1 MTDEFTRFQA
11 VLNAEL
17 LALTEAGA
25 VQTLVAEA
33 VKRRDW
39 VDFDASIGAINEIRA
54 RVEELEEER
63 LALMP
68 GVNGRSGGFY
78 NFVLRFQDEE
88 RQILC
93 DLYRQVKLAAA
104 RARFEAE
111 ALASYI
117 GEARAIVSGLIE
129 AAFPEKRGKIY
140 GKSGAERNVKLGGIV
155 LDRRF

>member
-68 GVNGRSGGFY
+68 GVNGGSFY
-78 NFVLRFQDEE
+78 QFAGYFPDNE